1 MAKKNIKLDDLAVMM
16 GRGFSEVHKR
26 LDQTATRQE
35 LHELRVATKQD
46 IQELRVTTKQ
56 DIQEL
61 RKEMAEALRII
72 ADDVHDLKVAMGPL
86 VRVVA
91 ALEGEVRNLN
101 LRVSKLERRVGLA
114 R

>member
-1 MAKKNIKLDDLAVMM
+1 MAKKNIKLDDLAVMIN
-16 GRGFSEVHKR
+16 RGFNEVHKR
-26 LDQTATRQE
+26 FDQTSTKQE
-35 LHELRVATKQD
+35 L
-46 IQELRVTTKQ
+46 QELKAATKQ

-72 ADDVHDLKVAMGPL
+72 SDDVHDLKVAMGPL

-101 LRVSKLERRVGLA
+101 VRVSRLERRAGLTK
-114 R
+114 